1 MKNSEIFIMT
11 LFKILLIVLFCCV
24 FPVVIV
30 LKIWAHFVA
39 LHTEKKNDLR
49 RQKLLSYLPIKT
61 VPELLKVLET
71 EAQKPKEYYL
81 KTYYITTE
89 LHFNDMCLIQGE
101 NNWLVCYVDW
111 HSFTD
116 EHYFQTEQKPVNF
129 SFTIISYY
137 KNKTI
142 PIFRVVQFLTH
153 FIFDLKE
160 KNLLKLKL
168 MIHLSGNIKSEKEKL
183 IYEKKIIFYFIIIFN

>member
-1 MKNSEIFIMT
+1 MLIGVLLQMNIIF
-11 LFKILLIVLFCCV
+11 
-24 FPVVIV
+24 
-30 LKIWAHFVA
+30 
-39 LHTEKKNDLR
+39 
-49 RQKLLSYLPIKT
+49 KLNK
-61 VPELLKVLET
+61 
-71 EAQKPKEYYL
+71 
-81 KTYYITTE
+81 
-89 LHFNDMCLIQGE
+89 
-101 NNWLVCYVDW
+101 
-111 HSFTD
+111 
-116 EHYFQTEQKPVNF
+116 KPVNF